1 MKTNPSES
9 TQEYI
14 VVSTHAETEDV
25 ITLALTLRDGT
36 VPTYT
41 PGQFITVYF
50 PELNTPEGKAYSIS
64 SYPFEKHIA
73 ITVKAIGEFSNRLCS
88 LHSGDI
94 ILASLPCGF
103 FCTEYEDTSLV
114 LLAGGIGITP
124 FRSIVHSTLEHNP
137 DRIISLFYSARTERG
152 AVFKNEMDNITHK
165 YKNFLGHYFF
175 TRDIKHSADVYGRRI
190 RARDI
195 LNLAAPQNTDN
206 TEFLIC
212 GSIPFV
218 RDEWLGLK
226 KAGVSE
232 DNMYTEAFF

>member
-25 ITLALTLRDGT
+25 VTLALSVRNGN
-36 VPTYT
+36 VPIYT

-103 FCTEYEDTSLV
+103 FFPEYEHTSLV

-124 FRSIVHSTLEHNP
+124 FRSIVCNALERNT
-137 DRIISLFYSARTERG
+137 DRSIALFYSSRTEHG

-165 YKNFLGHYFF
+165 YKNFLAHYFF
-175 TRDIKHSADVYGRRI
+175 TRDTKHSSDVYGRRMQ
-190 RARDI
+190 ARDI
-195 LNLAAPQNTDN
+195 LDLVPQNTNN

-226 KAGVSE
+226 EAGVSE
-232 DNMYTEAFF
+232 DCIYTEAFF